1 MKTKRYA
8 LILAICNFCN
18 GLLASILSLA
28 FLSKGLTLSTIGFG
42 LAAFS
47 AAAVLLEVPSGV
59 AADMLGKKRVFILSM
74 AVTAAAFLII
84 LPGFGPLW
92 TIGGLALYG
101 VGRALSSGT
110 MEALFISRYR
120 NAFGPENLPHGM
132 KILSLC
138 ESAGLG
144 LGALAGGILPA
155 ALAAL
160 IPLFGPYDLPLLL
173 RALLSLAAAC
183 LAAILIPEDTQDT
196 QKKSISLKRQL
207 QEGVLLFR
215 GSRNLKSLLI
225 AVVGVGFA
233 LAFLEVYWQPRMLSL
248 LGGGQDKT
256 VFLGVMSLVYFAAV
270 AVGSLFSERALK
282 SRHISQKSVF
292 LSARLVMLLLLIG
305 AAFAGHP
312 AVFAASYCAAYFMF
326 GASNVA
332 EGSIFHQEVPDSQRA
347 SFLSMQSLLLQVGF
361 MTASAI
367 SGVLVEAFS
376 ISGTWVIGAIV
387 AALLLLPSFGM
398 KAPILS
404 SVDSGP
410 AGTEVKGA

>member
-1 MKTKRYA
+1 MKTRHYA
-8 LILAICNFCN
+8 LILTLCNFCN

-28 FLSKGLTLSTIGFG
+28 FLTKGLTISTIGFG

-74 AVTAAAFLII
+74 VVTAAAFLII
-84 LPGFGPLW
+84 LPGIGPLW

-120 NAFGPENLPHGM
+120 IVFGPENLPKGM
-132 KILSLC
+132 KILSIC

-144 LGALAGGILPA
+144 LGALIGGLLPSIGA
-155 ALAAL
+155 TL

-173 RALLSLAAAC
+173 RAVLSL
-183 LAAILIPEDTQDT
+183 LAAYLAAVLIPDDVKDVREQ
-196 QKKSISLKRQL
+196 SISLKRQL
-207 QEGVLLFR
+207 QEGTSLIR
-215 GSRNLKSLLI
+215 GSVNLKSILI

-256 VFLGVMSLVYFAAV
+256 IFLGVMSLSYFAAI
-270 AVGSLFSERALK
+270 AIGSLLSEKVLK
-282 SRHISQKSVF
+282 SCRISQKFLF
-292 LSARLVMLLLLIG
+292 LSARVVMLLLLI
-305 AAFAGHP
+305 AAALAGHP

-332 EGSIFHQEVPDSQRA
+332 EGSIFHREVPDSQRA

-361 MTASAI
+361 MTASLI
-367 SGVLVEAFS
+367 SGALVEAFS

-387 AALLLLPSFGM
+387 ASLMLLPSFGM
-398 KAPILS
+398 KS
-404 SVDSGP
+404 SMPASEAA
-410 AGTEVKGA
+410 AGTSDQGV

>member
-1 MKTKRYA
+1 MKTRHYA
-8 LILAICNFCN
+8 LILTLCNFCN

-28 FLSKGLTLSTIGFG
+28 FLTKGLTLSTIGFG

-47 AAAVLLEVPSGV
+47 AAAILLEVPSGV

-74 AVTAAAFLII
+74 VVTAAAFLII
-84 LPGFGPLW
+84 LPGFNPLW

-120 NAFGPENLPHGM
+120 SVFGPDNLPKGM

-155 ALAAL
+155 VGATL

-183 LAAILIPEDTQDT
+183 LAAALIPEDEKDMREQ
-196 QKKSISLKRQL
+196 SVSLKRQL
-207 QEGVLLFR
+207 QAGAALFR

-225 AVVGVGFA
+225 AVIGVGFA

-256 VFLGVMSLVYFAAV
+256 VFLGAMSILYFSAIAL
-270 AVGSLFSERALK
+270 GSLFSEKALK
-282 SRHISQKSVF
+282 SWRISQKSLF
-292 LSARLVMLLLLIG
+292 LSSRVVMLLLLTG

-332 EGSIFHQEVPDSQRA
+332 EGSIFHTEVPDSQRA
-347 SFLSMQSLLLQVGF
+347 SFLSMQSLFLQLGF
-361 MTASAI
+361 MTASFL
-367 SGVLVEAFS
+367 SGALVEAFS
-376 ISGTWVIGAIV
+376 ISGTWVIGAI
-387 AALLLLPSFGM
+387 AALLMLLPSFGM
-398 KAPILS
+398 KAS
-404 SVDSGP
+404 ARVFVDA
-410 AGTEVKGA
+410 AGTGDQGV